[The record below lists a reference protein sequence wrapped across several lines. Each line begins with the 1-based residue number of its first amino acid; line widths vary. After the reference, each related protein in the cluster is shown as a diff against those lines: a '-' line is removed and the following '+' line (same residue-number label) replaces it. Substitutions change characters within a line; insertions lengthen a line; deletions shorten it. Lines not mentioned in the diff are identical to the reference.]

1 MKLLGIIGV
10 AIVMLLQSSHAF
22 SGEPKCAFTQTCV
35 REQGQSPND
44 PCPDAK
50 NANTP
55 ISQTSSPKLPNNGMK
70 YLVSACPHM
79 VNQEVCCN
87 DDQILLMY
95 NNFKTIDSLFG
106 N

>member
-1 MKLLGIIGV
+1 MKLLGIIAV
-10 AIVMLLQSSHAF
+10 VLAAFLQGSYGF

-35 REQGQSPND
+35 REQGQSEKD

-55 ISQTSSPKLPNNGMK
+55 ITQVSSPKIPDNGMK
-70 YLVSACPHM
+70 YLASACPHM
-79 VNQEVCCN
+79 VDQELCCN
-87 DDQILLMY
+87 GDQILLMY